1 MQDLQETPVLESLFK
16 KVETLLKKDPNTG
29 VFLRISRNFK
39 DYLFSKV
46 ICRRLH
52 FQCFNVSLL
61 HGQPKGSRSR
71 FYDSVRLQVSGH
83 RSSFFVFN
91 STSLVLN
98 RVPTYVRTPKRNTFD
113 ESIKFWHLLFLVIL
127 DGFRLHMVLDRFRSF
142 KIVLDC
148 FSLFL
153 TLVSTVPKH

>member
-1 MQDLQETPVLESLFK
+1 MFSCEYREI
-16 KVETLLKKDPNTG
+16 LKT
-29 VFLRISRNFK
+29 I
-39 DYLFSKV
+39 Y
-46 ICRRLH
+46 
-52 FQCFNVSLL
+52 FQKSSVDGCIFNVLMF
-61 HGQPKGSRSR
+61 HCCMARPKGSRSR